1 MLFINIF
8 QFKIYIIII
17 KLIYKIIYK
26 NIQKINK
33 TP

>member
-8 QFKIYIIII
+8 QFKINIIII